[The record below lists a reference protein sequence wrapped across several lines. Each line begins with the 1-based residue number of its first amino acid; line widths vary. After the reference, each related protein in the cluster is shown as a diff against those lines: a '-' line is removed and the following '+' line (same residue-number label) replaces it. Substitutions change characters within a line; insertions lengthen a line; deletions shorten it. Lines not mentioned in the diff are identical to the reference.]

1 MTEKAKVEVKLS
13 DQFKLQYI
21 IKREEFE
28 NPISRNPL
36 WVHIALNFKETGS
49 ILWVTLISL
58 IYYYCFSHDNVPF
71 KNTL

>member
-36 WVHIALNFKETGS
+36 
-49 ILWVTLISL
+49 
-58 IYYYCFSHDNVPF
+58 
-71 KNTL
+71 

>member
-21 IKREEFE
+21 IQREEFE

-36 WVHIALNFKETGS
+36 
-49 ILWVTLISL
+49 
-58 IYYYCFSHDNVPF
+58 
-71 KNTL
+71 

>member
-36 WVHIALNFKETGS
+36 WVHIALNFKETGK
-49 ILWVTLISL
+49 
-58 IYYYCFSHDNVPF
+58 YFMG
-71 KNTL
+71 

>member
-36 WVHIALNFKETGS
+36 WVYIALNFKETGKYFMGYLN
-49 ILWVTLISL
+49 IVDLLLLFFAW
-58 IYYYCFSHDNVPF
+58 
-71 KNTL
+71 